1 MKVNGFSHVNVRTSR
16 LDEMIAWYDDILDMR
31 PGPRPDF
38 AFGGAWLYVGD
49 NPFIH
54 LVEVPT
60 EPQTKEPKIEHYAFD
75 ATGMAEFAAKLD
87 ARGIAYTV
95 DPVPGFPLVQINCH
109 DPDGNHIHIDFS
121 RDDAEAAGLA

>member
-1 MKVNGFSHVNVRTSR
+1 MKINGFSHVNVRTSR
-16 LDEMIAWYDDILDMR
+16 LAEMISWYGDILDMH

-38 AFGGAWLYVGD
+38 SFGGAWLYVGD

-54 LVEVPT
+54 LVEVAK

-75 ATGMAEFAAKLD
+75 ASGMGEFAAMLD
-87 ARGIAYTV
+87 ARGIPYTV

-121 RDDAEAAGLA
+121 REDAESAGLV

>member
-16 LDEMIAWYDDILDMR
+16 LDAMIAWYGDILDIH

-38 AFGGAWLYVGD
+38 AFNGAWLYVGD

-54 LVEVPT
+54 LVEVAK
-60 EPQTKEPKIEHYAFD
+60 EPQAREPKIEHYAFD
-75 ATGMAEFAAKLD
+75 ATGMGEFAAKLD
-87 ARGIAYTV
+87 ARKIPYTV
-95 DPVPGFPLVQINCH
+95 DPVPGFPLVQINCF

-121 RDDAEAAGLA
+121 RKDAEAAGLV